1 MVYLLKT
8 VKLIRVLEV
17 LAVTQ
22 EVFNASTKLSQ
33 VLKETTDR
41 TKEIADVLE
50 EIDNNMET
58 NDEENV
64 PV

>member
-41 TKEIADVLE
+41 TKEIADVLK